1 MEERAKRPGTL
12 AHCLSFAGARRGLVV
27 ASLLLAALSAAAS
40 FVPFVAI
47 YFVIADV
54 VAAYPDLAALDA
66 GALAGCGLLAIAGVA
81 ADVGLYLAALL
92 CSHAAAFDTQYRLK
106 LGIAEHLGRIPLGH
120 IARLGSGRLSKIMD
134 EGVSGIETF
143 IAHSLPDLA
152 STAAAPAVLLV
163 LLFVFD
169 WRFGLAAIAA
179 VVVAMAAQF
188 AGYANKRIMRTM
200 GRYQEAKERMGN
212 AAVEYVRG
220 MAVVKAYGRTASSFA
235 RLADAV
241 KDCTG
246 LSLDVTLFFQNS
258 LPAFTAILNNAYLF
272 ILPVGILLAPGASDW
287 PAFALSFIFYLL
299 FVPSVA
305 AVFNKILYV
314 SEDMMIAQSN
324 IDRVDAVLDVP
335 ALPVPDAPDREQPR
349 DSGIEFDHVS
359 FSYRAQEADTGAAA
373 GADAAEGGGAQGAPL
388 ALDDVSFRIPA
399 RTTCAIV
406 GASGSGKSTI
416 AHLIARFWDVDAGSV
431 RIGGADVRRM
441 APDDLMAQMSLV
453 FQDVHLFRESIAANI
468 ARPGGRHARGGGG
481 RRARRPGRRLH
492 PRAAA
497 GLRHHDRRGG
507 RPPLRRRAPAHLH
520 RARHRGRR
528 AHRGAGRGHG
538 VLRPRERASH
548 PAGARAAHAR
558 QDRRHDR
565 APPVHRGGRA
575 ADHRHGRRPRGAAGH
590 ARGAAGKRG
599 PLPPHVVALH
609 ASGELADRQ
618 RGCRRSPCGWRDPEG
633 GEAAWLTNRSS
644 SARSG

>member
-188 AGYANKRIMRTM
+188 AGYANKRIMQTM

-359 FSYRAQEADTGAAA
+359 FSYRTQKVDTGAAA

-388 ALDDVSFRIPA
+388 ALDDVSLRIPA

-468 ARPGGRHARGGGG
+468 ARGRAGATREEVE
-481 RRARRPGRRLH
+481 
-492 PRAAA
+492 AA
-497 GLRHHDRRGG
+497 
-507 RPPLRRRAPAHLH
+507 
-520 RARHRGRR
+520 
-528 AHRGAGRGHG
+528 
-538 VLRPRERASH
+538 
-548 PAGARAAHAR
+548 ARAAQADGFIRALPQGYDTMIGAEGVHLSGGERQRISIARAIVADAPIVVLDEATAFSDPENEHLIQQALARLMRGKTVVMIAHRLSTVVGAR
-558 QDRRHDR
+558 QIIVMD
-565 APPVHRGGRA
+565 GGRVAQQGTHEGLLAKEGPYRRMWRRYTQAVSWQIGNEGADA
-575 ADHRHGRRPRGAAGH
+575 APAVGATPKEARQHG
-590 ARGAAGKRG
+590 
-599 PLPPHVVALH
+599 
-609 ASGELADRQ
+609 
-618 RGCRRSPCGWRDPEG
+618 
-633 GEAAWLTNRSS
+633 
-644 SARSG
+644 